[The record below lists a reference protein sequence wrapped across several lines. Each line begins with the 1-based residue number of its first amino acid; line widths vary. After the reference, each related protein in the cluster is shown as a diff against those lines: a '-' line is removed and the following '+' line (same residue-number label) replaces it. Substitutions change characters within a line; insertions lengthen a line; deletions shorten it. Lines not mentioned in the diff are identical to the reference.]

1 MKGTTTPAMINEV
14 LPITEDQRE
23 AALRVVRRACPVDG
37 ALIADILGLE

>member
-1 MKGTTTPAMINEV
+1 MKGTTTPAMIIDTP
-14 LPITEDQRE
+14 PITEGQRE